1 MPWPRRC
8 TLRAPT
14 GAVAILVAAL
24 AAGASGCSGDDPGAT
39 PGSTGT
45 RPPDTSPPTTE
56 APLEAG
62 EQLYVYVPEVGDC
75 FDRRVLG
82 EEQGGEEIVLRLDCD
97 LPHQYEV
104 FALRTIDPAAVPT
117 TTTTSTRPPS
127 TTTTDP
133 DEEHDGRSGAVT
145 SSTSSTTTSTT
156 VTPSELWPGDDAL
169 ARVAQLVCPK
179 AFDPWAGIPYELS
192 SLEIGWMLPDES
204 TWSNGKRVVTCT
216 VYDPTGT
223 PDEPVRLVG
232 SMAGAGR

>member
-1 MPWPRRC
+1 M
-8 TLRAPT
+8 
-14 GAVAILVAAL
+14 LVAAL
-24 AAGASGCSGDDPGAT
+24 VAGATGCSGDDQGAA

-45 RPPDTSPPTTE
+45 DPPDTSPPTTE

-75 FDRRVLG
+75 FDRRLLG

-127 TTTTDP
+127 TTTTDAASDDP
-133 DEEHDGRSGAVT
+133 SGGAT
-145 SSTSSTTTSTT
+145 SSTSSSSTTSTT
-156 VTPSELWPGDDAL
+156 AAPSELWPGEEAL
-169 ARVAQLVCPK
+169 ARYAQLVCPK

-192 SLEIGWMLPDES
+192 SLEIGWILPDES
-204 TWSNGKRVVTCT
+204 TWSTGKRVVTCT
-216 VYDPTGT
+216 VYDPASA
-223 PDEPVRLVG
+223 PDAPVRLVG